1 VLGDGTSTFFWLD
14 RWVGDVAFCRR
25 FARLYD
31 LASNKFST
39 VVDMFSLGWEQ
50 GGEAWSWRRRL

>member
-1 VLGDGTSTFFWLD
+1 MLGDGTSTFFWLD

-31 LASNKFST
+31 LASKKLST
-39 VVDMFSLGWEQ
+39 VADMFALG
-50 GGEAWSWRRRL
+50 